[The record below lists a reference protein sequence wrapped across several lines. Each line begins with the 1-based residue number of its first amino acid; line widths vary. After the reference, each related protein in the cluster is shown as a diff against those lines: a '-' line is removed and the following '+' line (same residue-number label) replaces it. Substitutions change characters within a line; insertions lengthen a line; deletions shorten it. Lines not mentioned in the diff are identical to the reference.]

1 MITTKKF
8 YVSTLFFTLSLVSLL
23 VTVIMGIFTAFYY
36 TEIGYIMFKSTGITF
51 RELRPIHTTFS
62 IGWLFLGSV
71 GVVYSY
77 LMSRVKDEDAERLS
91 FFSRI
96 HFAMWFI
103 CGIFII
109 ISLFYGKFSGREYM
123 EFHPFISL
131 FLLLGW
137 LFFLFCFFKIHNIFS
152 LPQQPVYVYFWFC
165 GILYFIYSFVE
176 NHVWLLPII
185 WNLPVVDLQIQ
196 WKSLGSLVASFNM
209 LIYGSFA
216 YLSVLLGDNKYVY
229 SRTAFIL
236 FGIGLLNS
244 LTNYTHHTYHL
255 PQVAFVKWLGFI
267 VSMIEIFLFIKVIN
281 DVLGIF
287 KQRDLLIITLKDNI
301 IYYLINSI
309 KWWNVV
315 NLLISIIISV
325 PFLNSII
332 HGTQVVFAHV
342 MGSMIGIDSMVLFA
356 VLAFLIFDNKSVYLK
371 FLVPLI
377 AILNISLFVFVTF
390 FCFIGIKSGFSIYL
404 GQSIGVLNTSVIL
417 PITLS
422 ILGVFL
428 FFSMVGIALIYIIN
442 IVKKFYM

>member
-1 MITTKKF
+1 MIITKKF
-8 YVSTLFFTLSLVSLL
+8 HVPALFFTLSLVSLL
-23 VTVIMGIFTAFYY
+23 ITVFMGILTAFYY
-36 TEIGYIMFKSTGITF
+36 TEIGYTLFKNIGITF

-77 LMSRVKDEDAERLS
+77 IVLKVKDEDASKLS
-91 FFSRI
+91 FFSHV
-96 HFAMWFI
+96 HFILWFI
-103 CGIFII
+103 CGLFII
-109 ISLFYGKFSGREYM
+109 ISLLYGKFSGREYM
-123 EFHPFISL
+123 EFHPLISL

-137 LFFLFCFFKIHNIFS
+137 IFFLLCFFKIHNLVT
-152 LPQQPVYVYFWFC
+152 LPQQPVYIYFWLC

-176 NHVWLLPII
+176 NHVWLMPII

-229 SRTAFIL
+229 SKTAFIL

-267 VSMIEIFLFIKVIN
+267 VSMVEIFLFIKVIN
-281 DVLGIF
+281 DVLSIF
-287 KQRDLLIITLKDNI
+287 KQRNLLITTCKDRV
-301 IYYLINSI
+301 IYFLINSI

-315 NLLISIIISV
+315 NLLISILISV

-356 VLAFLIFDNKSVYLK
+356 VLAFLIFDNKSLYLK
-371 FLVPLI
+371 FLIPLI
-377 AILNISLFVFVTF
+377 TILNISLFIFVSF
-390 FCFIGIKSGFSIYL
+390 FCFVGVKNGFSVYL
-404 GQSIGVLNTSVIL
+404 GQSIGTLNVFVPLPLVLNL
-417 PITLS
+417 LS
-422 ILGVFL
+422 VFL
-428 FFSMVGIALIYIIN
+428 FLSLVGIISIYILN
-442 IVKKFYM
+442 ILKKS